1 MNILILD
8 YVPLIVA
15 TLATI
20 YNAWQMVRW
29 AEKGKYRCFVYGV
42 AFVLSALATIVA
54 NIQIEAL
61 QMHDLQQSQV
71 LTMDCSTDWECEQL
85 ELAQSEAEDNE

>member
-1 MNILILD
+1 MSILILD

-15 TLATI
+15 IVATI

-29 AEKGKYRCFVYGV
+29 AERGKYRWVVYGLLACLGV
-42 AFVLSALATIVA
+42 LATIVA

-61 QMHDLQQSQV
+61 QLHDAMNEQA
-71 LTMDCSTDWECEQL
+71 LTLDCTTDWECEQL
-85 ELAQSEAEDNE
+85 ELAQSETEE

>member
-15 TLATI
+15 SVATV
-20 YNAWQMVRW
+20 YNALQMVRW
-29 AEKGKYRCFVYGV
+29 AERGKYRCFVYGV
-42 AFVLSALATIVA
+42 AFVLSVLATIVA

-61 QMHDLQQSQV
+61 QMHDLQALSV
-71 LTMDCSTDWECEQL
+71 DCVTDWECEQL
-85 ELAQSEAEDNE
+85 ALAQGEENE

>member
-8 YVPLIVA
+8 YVPLVVA

-20 YNAWQMVRW
+20 YNGWQMVRW
-29 AEKGKYRCFVYGV
+29 AERGRLRWIVYGLIACLGV
-42 AFVLSALATIVA
+42 LATIVA

-61 QMHDLQQSQV
+61 QAHDLQQSQT
-71 LTMDCSTDWECEQL
+71 LSADCMTDWECEQL
-85 ELAQSEAEDNE
+85 ELAQGEE

>member
-15 TLATI
+15 IVATV

-29 AEKGKYRCFVYGV
+29 AEKGRYRWVVYGV
-42 AFVLSALATIVA
+42 IACLGVLATFVA
-54 NIQIEAL
+54 NIQIDAL
-61 QMHDLQQSQV
+61 QLHDLQQSQV
-71 LTMDCSTDWECEQL
+71 LTADCATDWGCEQL
-85 ELAQSEAEDNE
+85 AE

>member
-15 TLATI
+15 SVATV
-20 YNAWQMVRW
+20 YNALQMVRW
-29 AEKGKYRCFVYGV
+29 AERGKYRWVVYGLLACLGVLGATV
-42 AFVLSALATIVA
+42 AQ
-54 NIQIEAL
+54 IQVEAL

-71 LTMDCSTDWECEQL
+71 LSVDCTTDYECEQL
-85 ELAQSEAEDNE
+85 ELAQGEENE

>member
-8 YVPLIVA
+8 YVPLVVA

-20 YNAWQMVRW
+20 YNGWQMVRW
-29 AEKGKYRCFVYGV
+29 AERGRLRWIVYGLIACLGV
-42 AFVLSALATIVA
+42 LATIVA

-61 QMHDLQQSQV
+61 QSHDLQQSQV
-71 LTMDCSTDWECEQL
+71 LSADCMTDWECEQL
-85 ELAQSEAEDNE
+85 ELAQSEDNE

>member
-15 TLATI
+15 GLATV
-20 YNAWQMVRW
+20 YSAVQMVRW
-29 AEKGKYRCFVYGV
+29 AERGKYRWIVYGII
-42 AFVLSALATIVA
+42 ACLGVLGATVA

-61 QMHDLQQSQV
+61 QMHDKQQSQV
-71 LTMDCSTDWECEQL
+71 LSADCSTDWECEQL
-85 ELAQSEAEDNE
+85 ELAQSEAEE

>member
-15 TLATI
+15 SVATV
-20 YNAWQMVRW
+20 YSAVQMVRW
-29 AEKGKYRCFVYGV
+29 AERGKYRWIIYGLI
-42 AFVLSALATIVA
+42 ACLGVLGATVA

-71 LTMDCSTDWECEQL
+71 LSADCTTDYECEQL
-85 ELAQSEAEDNE
+85 ELAQAEENE

>member
-8 YVPLIVA
+8 YVPFIVA
-15 TLATI
+15 SVATV

-29 AEKGKYRCFVYGV
+29 AERGKYRWIVYGLLACLGV
-42 AFVLSALATIVA
+42 LATIVA

-61 QMHDLQQSQV
+61 QLHDLQQAQTLSA
-71 LTMDCSTDWECEQL
+71 DCMTDWECEQ
-85 ELAQSEAEDNE
+85 QAE